1 MIAVIKIENLS
12 KEFKTKDGSFTALRD
27 INLEIA
33 KNDIFGIIGLSGA
46 GKSTLVRCMN
56 MLEVPT
62 SGRVFVDGVDITAL
76 SKKELM
82 LLRREIGMIF
92 QSFNLLM
99 QRNVA
104 DNVSF
109 PLELAGVKRAKTKAR
124 VAELLEVVG
133 LADKS
138 AAYPAQLSGG
148 QRQRVAIA
156 RALATNP
163 KILLCDEA
171 TSALDAM
178 TTRSILKLLKD
189 INKNM
194 GVTIVVITHEMSVVR
209 AICNRVAVID
219 SSRIAEIGATADV
232 MYNPKSEIARRLIGL
247 AESMDEPIS

>member
-1 MIAVIKIENLS
+1 MIRIENLS
-12 KEFKTKDGSFTALRD
+12 KEFKTKDGSFTALKN
-27 INLEIA
+27 INLEIK

-56 MLEVPT
+56 MLETPT
-62 SGRVFVDGVDITAL
+62 EGKVYIDGVDITAL
-76 SKKELM
+76 KKKELM

-99 QRNVA
+99 QRSVA
-104 DNVSF
+104 DNISF
-109 PLELAGVKRAKTKAR
+109 PLELAGVRRSKTRER
-124 VAELLEVVG
+124 VAELLDIVG
-133 LADKS
+133 LSEKS

-189 INKNM
+189 INKSM

-209 AICNRVAVID
+209 ALCSRVAVID
-219 SSRIAEIGATADV
+219 SSRIVEVGSTNDV
-232 MYNPKSEIARRLIGL
+232 MCSPQSEIARRLIGL
-247 AESMDEPIS
+247 AESMAQPIE

>member
-1 MIAVIKIENLS
+1 MIKIENLS
-12 KEFKTKDGSFTALRD
+12 KEFNTKDGKFTALKN
-27 INLEIA
+27 INLEIN

-62 SGRVFVDGVDITAL
+62 EGRVFIDGVDITTL
-76 SKKELM
+76 RKKELM

-104 DNVSF
+104 DNISF
-109 PLELAGVKRAKTKAR
+109 PLELAGMKRAKTKAR
-124 VAELLEVVG
+124 VAELLEIVG
-133 LADKS
+133 LSEKS
-138 AAYPAQLSGG
+138 SAYPAQLSGG

-163 KILLCDEA
+163 KVLLCDEA

-189 INKNM
+189 INKTM

-209 AICNRVAVID
+209 ALCNRVAVID
-219 SSRIAEIGATADV
+219 SSQIVEIGDTNEV
-232 MYNPKSEIARRLIGL
+232 MHNPKSDIARRLIGL
-247 AESMDEPIS
+247 AESMDQPIE